1 MNLYT
6 KAGKEILSF
15 LITALQ
21 IILTTYYVLVLIHS
35 AELFTILYIFMM
47 IIFFLSNLSIINII
61 LLNLNISCSG
71 AQWLLFSRSQS
82 CLHIE

>member
-15 LITALQ
+15 LIAALQ

-35 AELFTILYIFMM
+35 AELFTILYIFYDDY
-47 IIFFLSNLSIINII
+47 FLFIEFINHQYNPSKFEYI
-61 LLNLNISCSG
+61 LLRCSVVAG
-71 AQWLLFSRSQS
+71 
-82 CLHIE
+82 